1 MSQPKLLKEVVKEL
15 EELQEL
21 AHNEVEAAKY
31 NADSAVDTLSQLGW
45 KLEDLVVLIDKL
57 KKEETQ

>member
-1 MSQPKLLKEVVKEL
+1 MSQPKLLKEVVEEL
-15 EELQEL
+15 EQLQEL

-31 NADSAVDTLSQLGW
+31 NADSAVDTLDQLGE
-45 KLEDLVVLIDKL
+45 KLEDLLDML

>member
-1 MSQPKLLKEVVKEL
+1 MSQPKLLKEIVEEL
-15 EELQEL
+15 EQLQEL

-31 NADSAVDTLSQLGW
+31 NADSAVDTLDQLGE
-45 KLEDLVVLIDKL
+45 KLEDLLDRL

>member
-31 NADSAVDTLSQLGW
+31 NADSAVDTLDQLGE
-45 KLEDLVVLIDKL
+45 KLEDLLDRL